1 MFFLSRTS
9 TSSPF
14 TIRFWPFRNRA
25 KLMLAALRS
34 RCSSLVTSPPSPSLL
49 NQSWKLG
56 FPDSSRVFASS
67 PSLSSAAGAYDPSEV
82 LTIPEVEK
90 ILADVKADNVIV
102 IPTQNQSCWADVT
115 IIATGRSDW
124 HLKNI
129 AQALIYRAK
138 QKQIGAKHVRLPSVQ
153 GYNSKWI
160 VIDYGKFVVHALDEK
175 ARVYFNLESL
185 WTTEAKASDNS
196 EKELQT
202 AFVKVRPIN
211 NSKKKPAAK
220 VSS

>member
-1 MFFLSRTS
+1 
-9 TSSPF
+9 
-14 TIRFWPFRNRA
+14 
-25 KLMLAALRS
+25 MLASLRS
-34 RCSSLVTSPPSPSLL
+34 RCSSLPSHFTSPPLPSLL
-49 NQSWKLG
+49 DQSWKLG
-56 FPDSSRVFASS
+56 FPASSRLFASS
-67 PSLSSAAGAYDPSEV
+67 PSFSSAAGSYEV
-82 LTIPEVEK
+82 LTVPEVEK

-102 IPTQNQSCWADVT
+102 IPTQNQCCWADFT

-138 QKQIGAKHVRLPSVQ
+138 QKQIGAKHVKLPSVQ

-185 WTTEAKASDNS
+185 WTAEASTNDNS
-196 EKELQT
+196 D
-202 AFVKVRPIN
+202 KVGDDGLGFLVDK
-211 NSKKKPAAK
+211 S
-220 VSS
+220 